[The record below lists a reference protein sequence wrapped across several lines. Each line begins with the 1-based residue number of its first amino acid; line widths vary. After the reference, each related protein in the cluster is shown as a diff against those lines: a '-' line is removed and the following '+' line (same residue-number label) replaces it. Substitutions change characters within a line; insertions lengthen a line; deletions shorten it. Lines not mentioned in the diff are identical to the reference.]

1 MISEKNRL
9 AAKITKYL
17 IGNDTGVYQ
26 DNLVIY
32 FEQKIAEKLV
42 RQLNETLNPI
52 NNFHYFV
59 NYYWPLVSNIENDSL
74 EDKLDYLDSFY
85 RVQGTGSARIL
96 NIKRTINGIREYQIC
111 NLRGT
116 QNSDPESIVELSNAI
131 LNRIYNGSNNQ
142 QLKFVFN
149 SYKYN
154 WKEILKDS
162 FKKRFTD
169 ISDAEL
175 EQKYRI
181 ECESYFYELST
192 PKSSLAAGN
201 LHQVSLADAEYQALK
216 NSIGIK

>member
-1 MISEKNRL
+1 VS
-9 AAKITKYL
+9 
-17 IGNDTGVYQ
+17 
-26 DNLVIY
+26 Y
-32 FEQKIAEKLV
+32 FEQRIADKIV

-59 NYYWPLVSNIENDSL
+59 TYYWPMISNITDDNLEN
-74 EDKLDYLDSFY
+74 KIAYLDSFY
-85 RVQGTGSARIL
+85 RIQGTGAGRTL

-116 QNSDPESIVELSNAI
+116 PNSDPESIAQLSNVV
-131 LNRIYNGSNNQ
+131 LDRIYNEKNNQ

-154 WKEILKDS
+154 WRAVLKDS

-175 EQKYRI
+175 DHKYRV

-192 PKSSLAAGN
+192 PKSSLAASN
-201 LHQVSLADAEYQALK
+201 LHRVRLSNDEYQVMK